1 MARLYVLFAAVYL
14 LEGITEVSFIL
25 NVYLSKVL
33 EFTPTQVAQT
43 LFLGGMWFILLKPVL
58 GFIADF
64 WRRFNVRVALAAGLV
79 CSAGGWWLI
88 SQAQTQTAMIVGV
101 SLKVVAIALLDV
113 LIDGMIVSV
122 SSAKNRSLIQSI
134 VYGARFGGGMLCAN
148 WAGGMISESAAAF
161 TQIYYVFSLA
171 SLAVLLPVFLYKR
184 SIVEAQR
191 EQGRQEAEP
200 ASAGA
205 APVTFGERL
214 KQIRTPSF
222 FWLILL
228 LFLFSFGVDT
238 STFYDPI
245 LEARFSG
252 EFLGAITTAY
262 YIGILAGIAAF
273 PLFRRR
279 FGMKALFVLSLIG
292 WSLVEISCLGIREWN
307 GHALYFC
314 GGFFNAWSSLV
325 LLTVATALCKIQGI
339 ETFAFAFAISF
350 KNLMDQSKVLFGGY
364 VMEWSGIEW
373 LFVISATCGL
383 LPFIVMH
390 KLEFK
395 EV

>member
-33 EFTPTQVAQT
+33 QFTPTQVAQT

-64 WRRFNVRVALAAGLV
+64 WKKFNVRVALAAGLV

-88 SQAQTQTAMIVGV
+88 SQAQTQAAMIAGV

-148 WAGGMISESAAAF
+148 FAGGMISESAAAF
-161 TQIYYVFSLA
+161 TQIYYIFSLL
-171 SLAVLLPVFLYKR
+171 SLAVLLPVFLYR
-184 SIVEAQR
+184 RGSIQAQR
-191 EQGRQEAEP
+191 EKEREDTTAEP
-200 ASAGA
+200 AGA
-205 APVTFGERL
+205 EPVTFMARL
-214 KQIRTPSF
+214 SQIRTPSF

-228 LFLFSFGVDT
+228 LFMFSFGVDT

-245 LEARFSG
+245 LEERFSG

-273 PLFRRR
+273 PLARRR

-292 WSLVEISCLGIREWN
+292 WSLVEVSCLGIREWN

-325 LLTVATALCKIQGI
+325 LLTVATALCKIRGI

-364 VMEWSGIEW
+364 VMEWAGIEW
-373 LFVISATCGL
+373 LFVISAVCGL

-390 KLEFK
+390 KLEFE